1 MRIQLPNEV
10 NNKIL
15 QDPIANTPGID
26 AESLDSLLL
35 ECMEYFIRSDYQ
47 LALPFTLKLLD
58 AYQKNQEP
66 EQVMNGFFLLMMIYE
81 QAGNFPTTIE
91 VLPYVI
97 ENLSKLPPSEA
108 IVKTHAALGRLY
120 FLLEDY
126 DQATTYLLKSLE
138 IQKSLNSTN
147 NLAMIY
153 KYLADAFGAKQEID
167 QAIDFAQ
174 ESLKHCSSKTQPFLQ
189 ASCLNSLGAVYQ
201 LKRLMNASF
210 RKFHQALEL
219 SQKIPNPYE
228 QICALTHLGKW
239 YLTCSDREKGL
250 LLLIRAYELA
260 KKHNTSAKLVEITLE
275 LANSY
280 KQNHSFQLAS
290 EFFEKY
296 IFEKESLSINAYAS
310 QLRHLET
317 AQKIEI
323 VNRRNHQL
331 RKEIQEKIQA
341 QAKLEVLATTDP
353 LTGLFNRRHF
363 FTLTEHWCENALAIP
378 FDVSSMMVDIDHFKN
393 INDQYGHPAGDQVL
407 VQVAQTIQNALRTDD
422 VLCRYGGEEFCILL
436 PNTNLVAAQQV
447 GERIRQRIEKAEIRY
462 ESQIIHLTVSI
473 GIADLANSPK
483 HSVMGLLGHADQA
496 LYTAKHKGRNCC
508 AIFSAK

>member
-1 MRIQLPNEV
+1 MRIQSPKAVHNE
-10 NNKIL
+10 IL
-15 QDPIANTPGID
+15 SDQIAVSPDHNVET
-26 AESLDSLLL
+26 LDSLLMD
-35 ECMEYFIRSDYQ
+35 CMEFFIQSDYQ

-81 QAGNFPTTIE
+81 QAGNFPTSIE

-126 DQATTYLLKSLE
+126 DQAATYLLKSLE
-138 IQKSLNSTN
+138 IQNHLNSPN

-153 KYLADAFGAKQEID
+153 KYLADAFAAKQEVD
-167 QAIDFAQ
+167 LACEYAQ
-174 ESLKHCSSKTQPFLQ
+174 NSLKYCSSKTQPFLQ
-189 ASCLNSLGAVYQ
+189 ASCLNSMGSVYQ
-201 LKRLMNASF
+201 LKKLTNASF

-228 QICALTHLGKW
+228 QICALTNLGKW
-239 YLTCSDREKGL
+239 YLTCSDRDKGL
-250 LLLIRAYELA
+250 LLLIRGYELA
-260 KKHNTSAKLVEITLE
+260 KKHNTRSKLVEITLE
-275 LANSY
+275 LANAY

-296 IFEKESLSINAYAS
+296 IYEKESLSINAYAN

-323 VNRRNHQL
+323 INRRNHQL
-331 RKEIQEKIQA
+331 RKEIQEKIQT

-363 FTLTEHWCENALAIP
+363 FTLTEHWCENALEVP
-378 FDVSSMMVDIDHFKN
+378 FEISSMMVDIDHFKN
-393 INDQYGHPAGDQVL
+393 INDQFGHQAGDQVL
-407 VQVAQTIQNALRTDD
+407 VQVAQTIQNTLRTDD

-447 GERIRQRIEKAEIRY
+447 GERIRLRIEKAEIKH
-462 ESQIIHLTVSI
+462 EGKIIHLTVSI
-473 GIADLANSPK
+473 GIADLENSPK